1 MAKNP
6 TALTA
11 PQVAVLRWIEAG
23 CPEGV
28 YTEGWKHRIAA
39 RALERRG
46 LVSIAGRGS
55 TWRATITTSGRAWLA
70 APPMADVL
78 PSDSEAEALI
88 MQVLEAGG
96 SLMVEAAQGDELKSL
111 ERLVRASLHAANRP
125 RGQKLE
131 LSGNWYYSRSSERTV
146 RLVPYFEDFVEKHPV
161 PVPDRVGK
169 YHPVVRHY
177 LDSRDWQY
185 VSKEH
190 LSRAARILQAIAT
203 EAERRGLTVISPSKA
218 KKNQNKHQS
227 KPVEGHI
234 WLETPH
240 GEYSV
245 EVRETAGKG
254 GRTLNYQERY
264 NAKQARWLWRRQ
276 TEFISTGELEITLDG
291 RYTSYK
297 GERFRDSK
305 RGRLE
310 DKLPDLFAALD
321 RYQLHAEWDAE
332 QARVKAEAEQQRKE
346 AAQKAAQKRYYE
358 AARWNYFQSL
368 VDAHEAAERQRQ
380 FVAAA
385 LQAAAGLDPEERA
398 ASEDYLRD
406 MQKMA
411 DAKDPLLATVRLV
424 PMIPEP
430 NQEDLRPFL

>member
-28 YTEGWKHRIAA
+28 YTEGWEHRIAA

-55 TWRATITTSGRAWLA
+55 TWRATITTSGRSWLA

-88 MQVLEAGG
+88 TRVVEAGG
-96 SLMVEAAQGDELKSL
+96 SLTVEAAQGDELKSL

-131 LSGNWYYSRSSERTV
+131 LSGSGYYWHSSERTV
-146 RLVPYFEDFVEKHPV
+146 RLVPHFEDFVEKHPV
-161 PVPDRVGK
+161 PVSDRVGK

-190 LSRAARILQAIAT
+190 LSRAARILQTIAT

-254 GRTLNYQERY
+254 GRTLDYQERY

-276 TEFISTGELEITLDG
+276 TEFISTGELEVILDG
-291 RYTSYK
+291 QYTSYK
-297 GERFRDSK
+297 GEHFKDSR

-332 QARVKAEAEQQRKE
+332 QARLKAEVEQQRKE
-346 AAQKAAQKRYYE
+346 AARRAARARYYE
-358 AARWNYFQSL
+358 SARWSYFESL

-380 FVAAA
+380 FIAAA
-385 LQAAAGLDPEERA
+385 LRAATDLDSRQRAAA
-398 ASEDYLRD
+398 EDYLHTI
-406 MQKMA
+406 QTTI
-411 DAKDPLLATVRLV
+411 DAKDPLLDTARLAPV
-424 PMIPEP
+424 FPEP